1 MKYNRRDF
9 IKTGGMVMLGSLAVP
24 SFLEGCAGST
34 ADKAAGISF
43 ALNHFGLS
51 ESDMK
56 KVLNA
61 ALEKGGDYAD
71 LFFEHSY
78 RNNIGLQDGAVN
90 RASSNI
96 DFGMGVRV
104 LSGDQTGYAY
114 VENISL
120 AEMLTAA
127 RTAARIANGAAGK
140 GPAKLTEEPIINNY
154 YGVQTPWDEIAV
166 NQKTPYLQ
174 KLNDQIFAL
183 DKRVHKV
190 MASLGDT
197 TSHIFFCNS
206 EGQTYFDYRPMV
218 TLGAVCIMEDNGKI
232 ENSYAS
238 RAFRMGVEF
247 LTDEIIA
254 EVSKYPAAT
263 VILTGG
269 EPSLWID
276 DALVDRLHEAGKYV
290 CIETNGTR
298 PLPASID
305 WVTCSPKQGA
315 RLAITRMDEVKVVY
329 EGQDIS
335 IYERLSA
342 EHFFLQPCSCYN
354 TALTVDCVMR
364 HPKWRLSLQTHK
376 LIDIR

>member
-1 MKYNRRDF
+1 MRKINEIFYSLQGEGYH
-9 IKTGGMVMLGSLAVP
+9 TGTPAVFVRFSGCNLKC
-24 SFLEGCAGST
+24 SFCDTQHEEG
-34 ADKAAGISF
+34 
-43 ALNHFGLS
+43 
-51 ESDMK
+51 
-56 KVLNA
+56 
-61 ALEKGGDYAD
+61 
-71 LFFEHSY
+71 
-78 RNNIGLQDGAVN
+78 
-90 RASSNI
+90 
-96 DFGMGVRV
+96 
-104 LSGDQTGYAY
+104 
-114 VENISL
+114 
-120 AEMLTAA
+120 
-127 RTAARIANGAAGK
+127 
-140 GPAKLTEEPIINNY
+140 
-154 YGVQTPWDEIAV
+154 
-166 NQKTPYLQ
+166 
-174 KLNDQIFAL
+174 
-183 DKRVHKV
+183 
-190 MASLGDT
+190 
-197 TSHIFFCNS
+197 
-206 EGQTYFDYRPMV
+206 
-218 TLGAVCIMEDNGKI
+218 TLMTD
-232 ENSYAS
+232 
-238 RAFRMGVEF
+238 
-247 LTDEIIA
+247 DEIIA

-276 DALVDRLHEAGKYV
+276 DALVDRLHEAGTDV